1 MAAAVALSLVTIW
14 TLGAGRILRL
24 VRLDRRGLSE
34 GLGIQ
39 IAGNALVGILGLVL
53 LIDTDGA
60 VRHFVGRL
68 TLSDLGAAVLGVAVS
83 VPGSALVASVVHRE
97 VVPMELEIRQLPM
110 GFKLVTL
117 ALVPLS
123 EEVLWRAIGVGAL
136 VAIGAPFGLA
146 VSLSALLGVMAHRNA
161 FAFHDLVKGVV
172 PSSVG
177 IALAFG
183 LSHSL
188 WVATIVHVAVD
199 MEILT
204 SIRDRAAS

>member
-14 TLGAGRILRL
+14 TLGADQILRL

-39 IAGNALVGILGLVL
+39 IAGNALVGIFGLVL

-68 TLSDLGAAVLGVAVS
+68 TLSDLAAAVLGVAVS

-97 VVPMELEIRQLPM
+97 VVPMELEIRRLPM

-136 VAIGAPFGLA
+136 VAIGLV

-161 FAFHDLVKGVV
+161 FAFHDLVKGVA

-199 MEILT
+199 LEILT
-204 SIRDRAAS
+204 SIRDPAAS